1 MKNLR
6 IKELRKRIAHLE
18 RRLQHYA
25 NHAPDE
31 RLLFCYTAAIW
42 EEYFKLSNELRELE
56 QSPFP

>member
-1 MKNLR
+1 MSTKTTSKRDLD
-6 IKELRKRIAHLE
+6 KRIAHLE

-31 RLLFCYTAAIW
+31 RMLFCYTADIW
-42 EEYFKLSNELRELE
+42 EEYFKLCKELRE